1 MHNTRQTIIIQRNTS
16 WLLITIYLYDWIWDG
31 VATASA
37 NIRMRCGEE
46 EIAIRQESIIQAVSQ
61 LKAYTCTIEA
71 EGI

>member
-37 NIRMRCGEE
+37 NKRMRCGEE

-61 LKAYTCTIEA
+61 L
-71 EGI
+71 